1 MKKYIYIFLFAL
13 LFTAC
18 ADEERA
24 FSESSGTRTAKYV
37 DECYA
42 LLQSS
47 EQGWKMT
54 YCPDAG
60 SYGDYHFLMKFK
72 ADNRVE
78 MISEFSDEVVTSS
91 YRIDIS
97 QAPMLVFD
105 TYNYIH
111 ELSKPNNN
119 PPYGLSGDF
128 EFVIKNTSNNVL
140 ELAGRKKN
148 TPLLL
153 EKASEQDWDDIGKM
167 YLIQEN
173 IQLHTMG
180 KIKEIWVVKV
190 NGQDIAGSLVV
201 DPLKRTCTIT
211 CGSVVVTGIYT
222 LTLDEIKFNKELTME
237 VNGTTI
243 RFNGLKFQEGATPAD
258 RTFTSNDADASLV
271 FSIDTEIVLGYE
283 DFLGDYTFRY
293 AISNTATTQTRSLDV
308 TLVAEETG
316 KTYRLEGLLADNSPG
331 KLIVNFVSS
340 NGTISMLG
348 QVMHIY
354 PDTKYDFWLLPYSY
368 PINGN
373 YTSRTTTYGLI
384 SKEIEIIDGKLKF
397 KMLDNG
403 LWVGYGGVA
412 GFLLRNYEGSTNRG
426 NVNGKDGQPFYFFP
440 VFEQK

>member
-1 MKKYIYIFLFAL
+1 MKSYIYLFLFAF

-18 ADEERA
+18 SEEDRI
-24 FSESSGTRTAKYV
+24 FSEASGTRTAKYV
-37 DECYA
+37 DECYS

-54 YCPDAG
+54 YCPDAA

-78 MISEFSDEVVTSS
+78 MLSEFSDEAITSS
-91 YRIDIS
+91 YRIDMS
-97 QAPMLVFD
+97 QGPILVFD

-128 EFVIKNTSNNVL
+128 EFVIKNTSENAI

-148 TPLLL
+148 IPVRL
-153 EKASEQDWDDIGKM
+153 EKATEQDWDDMGKM
-167 YLIQEN
+167 YFIQDN
-173 IQLHTMG
+173 IKLHTEG
-180 KIKEIWVVKV
+180 KTKEIWVVEV
-190 NGQDIAGSLVV
+190 NGKNVKGSLVA

-211 CGSVVVTGIYT
+211 CGSVVVAGIYT
-222 LTLDEIKFNKELTME
+222 LTPNEVKFNKEIALE
-237 VNGTTI
+237 VEGTTI
-243 RFNGLKFQEGATPAD
+243 RFDGLKFQAGATLAD
-258 RTFTSNDADASLV
+258 RKFISNDANASLV
-271 FSIDTEIVLGYE
+271 FSIDTEIVLGYN
-283 DFLGDYTFRY
+283 DFLGDYIFRY

-308 TLVAEETG
+308 TLLAEETG

-331 KLIVNFVSS
+331 KLIVNFNS

-348 QVMHIY
+348 QVMYVY

-373 YTSRTTTYGLI
+373 YTSRTTTYGLV
-384 SKEIEIIDGKLKF
+384 SKEIEVIDGKLKF
-397 KMLDNG
+397 KMLDNE

-426 NVNGKDGQPFYFFP
+426 NVNGKDAQPFYFFP